1 MPACAPTP
9 KLCSDA
15 VITIVAFL
23 VALAVLIAVHEWG
36 HYRVARACGV
46 KVLRFSIGFGRV
58 IWRRVG
64 RDGTEFTLSAL
75 PLGGYVRM
83 LDERDGPVAPQE
95 REQAFGQRPL
105 RQRAA
110 IVAAGPAANGVLAIL
125 LFAVVAWLGSEV
137 PKPLLGTPQAGSLA
151 EAAGVHAGDWVR
163 SVSPDGQQWDDIDS
177 LIDLQGAVAR
187 AQALGQPL
195 FLSVT
200 DAEGRGS
207 RSLRLDTDT
216 LVGRAPDARL
226 FNDIGLSPLSEPLI
240 RQVAAG
246 GPGAA
251 AGLLAGDRVLS
262 IDGQSVPD
270 AGFLRDAIRR
280 AHDGEQ
286 PRAMAWRVERAGQ
299 VVELQP
305 TPRIVDDAGRR
316 IARLEIGV
324 GSPPERVF
332 VSYGLLKGLKRGV
345 LQSWDMA
352 TTTVQLLGR
361 MLVGQASVKNL
372 SGPLTIADYAGQS
385 AQAGLSPYLEFLA
398 KISLS
403 LAVLNLLPLPMLD
416 GGHLMYHLFE
426 GLSGRPVSEWWQRQ
440 LQRAGALIL
449 MLMMALALSNDVAR
463 LAGWH

>member
-1 MPACAPTP
+1 MTT
-9 KLCSDA
+9 
-15 VITIVAFL
+15 VIAFL
-23 VALAVLIAVHEWG
+23 VALALLIAVHEWG

-46 KVLRFSIGFGRV
+46 KVLRFSIGFGHV
-58 IWRRVG
+58 IWRRIG

-83 LDERDGPVAPQE
+83 LDERDGTVAPHE
-95 REQAFGQRPL
+95 REQAFNQRPL

-110 IVAAGPAANGVLAIL
+110 IVAAGPAANWVLAVL

-137 PKPLLGTPQAGSLA
+137 PKAVLGTPPAGSLA
-151 EAAGVHAGDWVR
+151 ERAGVRAGDWVQ
-163 SVSPDGQQWDDIDS
+163 SVSFDGQQWEEVES
-177 LIDLQGAVAR
+177 LPDLQGAVAR
-187 AQALGQPL
+187 AQALGEPL
-195 FLSVT
+195 YLTAT
-200 DAEGRGS
+200 DAQGRAS
-207 RSLRLDTDT
+207 RNLRLETER
-216 LVGRAPDARL
+216 LAGRAPDVQL
-226 FNDIGLSPLSEPLI
+226 FNEIGLAPWSEPLI
-240 RQVAAG
+240 RDVVRG

-251 AGLLAGDRVLS
+251 AGLMAGDRVLT
-262 IDGQSVPD
+262 IDGQAVPD

-280 AHDGEQ
+280 AHEGDQ
-286 PRAMAWRVERAGQ
+286 PRAMTWRVERAGQ
-299 VVELQP
+299 TLELSA
-305 TPRIVDDAGRR
+305 TPRLVEEGGQRM
-316 IARLEIGV
+316 ARLQIGV

-332 VSYGLLKGLKRGV
+332 VSHGLVDGLWRGV
-345 LQSWDMA
+345 EQSWDMA
-352 TTTVQLLGR
+352 VMTVRLIGKI
-361 MLVGQASVKNL
+361 VTGQASPKNL

-385 AQAGLSPYLEFLA
+385 ARAGLSPYLDFLA

-449 MLMMALALSNDVAR
+449 MLMMALALSNDVSR

>member
-1 MPACAPTP
+1 MTT
-9 KLCSDA
+9 LL
-15 VITIVAFL
+15 AFL
-23 VALAVLIAVHEWG
+23 FALALLIAVHEWG

-83 LDERDGPVAPQE
+83 LDERDGPVPPHE

-110 IVAAGPAANGVLAIL
+110 IVAAGPAANWVLAVL
-125 LFAVVAWLGSEV
+125 LFAAVAWLGSEL
-137 PKPLLGTPQAGSLA
+137 PKALLGTPPAGSLA
-151 EAAGVHAGDWVR
+151 ERAGVHAGDWVR
-163 SVSPDGQQWDDIDS
+163 ALSADGQQWDDVES
-177 LIDLQGAVAR
+177 LVDLQAAAAR
-187 AQALGQPL
+187 AQALGEPL
-195 FLSVT
+195 YLSVT
-200 DAEGRGS
+200 DAQGHDS
-207 RSLRLDTDT
+207 RSLKLETERLA
-216 LVGRAPDARL
+216 GRAPDAQL
-226 FNDIGLSPLSEPLI
+226 FNDIGLAPWSEPLI

-246 GPGAA
+246 GAGAA

-262 IDGQSVPD
+262 INGQAVPD

-280 AHDGEQ
+280 ARDGDQ

-299 VVELQP
+299 VVDLQP
-305 TPRIVDDAGRR
+305 TPRLVDEAGQS
-316 IARLEIGV
+316 IARLEIGL
-324 GSPPERVF
+324 GSPPELVF
-332 VSYGLLKGLKRGV
+332 VSRGFVDGLWHGL

-352 TTTVQLLGR
+352 GTTVRLIGKILT
-361 MLVGQASVKNL
+361 GQASPKNL

-385 AQAGLSPYLEFLA
+385 AQAGLTPFLDFLA